1 MGTELL
7 TMRDVEVNLKQ
18 RFFDKV
24 AEGLEEDLVARFLS
38 MRDYLFTMA
47 KLNVWSKSRYA
58 SRYIYQRYSYPSV
71 G

>member
-7 TMRDVEVNLKQ
+7 TMQDVEVNLKQ

-38 MRDYLFTMA
+38 MQDTFLQ
-47 KLNVWSKSRYA
+47 W
-58 SRYIYQRYSYPSV
+58 PS
-71 G
+71 